1 MSVGVTVAPVG
12 LPIIAVKVKGG
23 VGSVGCKINNNANSV
38 TNGTDNP

>member
-1 MSVGVTVAPVG
+1 MSVGVTVAFVG
-12 LPIIAVKVKGG
+12 LPIIAVKGG